1 MTIANNTKLGRYEI
15 ISPIGAGGMG
25 EVYLAEDAR
34 LHRKVALK
42 VLPKNIAG
50 DKDRLR
56 RFEQEAFAASALNHP
71 NILTIYEFGAENGVH
86 FLAAEFVEGETLRAR
101 LQNKSLTINEALDI
115 SAQTASALVAAHEAG
130 IIHRDIKAENIMI
143 RRDHLVK
150 VLDFGLAKLTAN
162 KSIVDAEDETKAQ
175 VKTATGMIMGTAAYM
190 SPEQARG
197 IETDARTDVF
207 SLGVVIYEMIA
218 GCLPFA
224 GETMSDT
231 IAAILKTEPAP
242 LARFAPDV
250 PRQLER
256 IVGKALRKDREER
269 YQHIKDLLID
279 VRDLKQ
285 ELEFEAKMERNKFGI
300 LPSNSD
306 SESRE
311 TQILEVKPTAGEK
324 PPKGGTQNLSSAAYI
339 AGEIK
344 NHKLGLIVFLVLIL
358 AAIGF
363 GYRFFFN
370 HSSNAKQ
377 IESVAVL
384 PFENGS
390 GDANLEYLSDG
401 MTESLISSLS
411 QLPNLNVKA
420 RNSVFHY
427 KGKSVEP
434 QQIAKEL
441 NVQAIL
447 TGRVIQRGSDLTL
460 YIELVDAI
468 TENVLWK
475 TDYNRPVTNLVSLQS
490 EIARDVSSKL
500 KIKLSGEVEQ
510 KLAKN
515 FTQNTQAYQLYL
527 KGDFLRRKTTPQD
540 AQKAIEYFEQAIALD
555 PNFAAAYVGLAD
567 AYATLLDFK
576 FTPPREYMP
585 KVQEY
590 LLKALSLDDQLP
602 DAHISLGGT
611 LLYYDYD
618 LNGAEREFK
627 RAIEL
632 NPNHAPAHL
641 AYGELLA
648 IFGRPEESIAE
659 MQRGLELDPVSLPA
673 NHLYG
678 TSLYSARR
686 YDEAIAQFKKTLEL
700 DANYF
705 PPHYGLALAY
715 EMKGDYAASIAERV
729 KINELVGTRQ
739 RAQLIQKSF
748 DEGGWQGFLKA
759 VTDEEQPI
767 PFPPNV
773 VAASFAELGEK
784 DKAFALLNKLYENR
798 DSSVIGIKADPR
810 FDSLRG
816 DPRFADLLR
825 RVGFSQ

>member
-1 MTIANNTKLGRYEI
+1 
-15 ISPIGAGGMG
+15 
-25 EVYLAEDAR
+25 
-34 LHRKVALK
+34 
-42 VLPKNIAG
+42 
-50 DKDRLR
+50 
-56 RFEQEAFAASALNHP
+56 
-71 NILTIYEFGAENGVH
+71 
-86 FLAAEFVEGETLRAR
+86 
-101 LQNKSLTINEALDI
+101 
-115 SAQTASALVAAHEAG
+115 
-130 IIHRDIKAENIMI
+130 MI

-162 KSIVDAEDETKAQ
+162 KSIVDNEGETKAQ

-300 LPSNSD
+300 SPSNSN
-306 SESRE
+306 SETRE

-324 PPKGGTQNLSSAAYI
+324 PPEGGTLNLSSAEYI

-344 NHKLGLIVFLVLIL
+344 NHKLGLIVFLVLML

-370 HSSNAKQ
+370 HSSNIKQ
-377 IESVAVL
+377 IESIAVL

-420 RNSVFHY
+420 RNSVFRY
-427 KGKSVEP
+427 KGKSIE
-434 QQIAKEL
+434 QHQIAREL

-447 TGRVIQRGSDLTL
+447 TGRIVERGQDLIL
-460 YIELVDAI
+460 YIELVDAA

-475 TDYNRPVTNLVSLQS
+475 TDYNRPVTNLLALQS
-490 EIARDVSSKL
+490 EIARDVSGKL
-500 KIKLSGEVEQ
+500 KIKLSGADEQ
-510 KLAKN
+510 KIAKN
-515 FTQNTQAYQLYL
+515 YTQNAEAYQLYL
-527 KGDFLRRKTTPQD
+527 KGNLLRQKVTPQD
-540 AQKAIEYFEQAIALD
+540 GQKAVAYFEQAVALD
-555 PNFAAAYVGLAD
+555 PNFALAYVGLSD
-567 AYATLLDFK
+567 TYGDFSS
-576 FTPPREYMP
+576 FMDLPPSNYQQKSREFI
-585 KVQEY
+585 
-590 LLKALSLDDQLP
+590 LKALSLDDRLP
-602 DAHISLGGT
+602 EAHASFGGMLLGE
-611 LLYYDYD
+611 YDFA
-618 LNGAEREFK
+618 GAEREMK
-627 RAIEL
+627 RAVEL
-632 NPNHAPAHL
+632 NPNYANAHL
-641 AYGELLA
+641 GYGHLLA
-648 IFGRPEESIAE
+648 IFGRREEADAE
-659 MQRGLELDPVSLPA
+659 LRHGLELDPISVPTNWLFGASLF
-673 NHLYG
+673 Y
-678 TSLYSARR
+678 ARR
-686 YDEAIAQFKKTLEL
+686 YDESIAQMKKTLEL

-705 PPHYGLALAY
+705 PAHAYLGAAY
-715 EMKGDYAASIAERV
+715 EMTGDYAASVAERV
-729 KINELVGTRQ
+729 KINELVGTKQ
-739 RAQLIQKSF
+739 RAEAMQKSF
-748 DEGGWQGFLKA
+748 DKGGWQGFLRDA
-759 VTDEEQPI
+759 TGEHPSFNV
-767 PFPPNV
+767 PPYILATYH
-773 VAASFAELGEK
+773 AALGEK
-784 DKAFALLNKLYENR
+784 DKALSVLNKLYENR
-798 DSSVIGIKADPR
+798 DRLLPEIKVDPR
-810 FDSLRG
+810 FDNLRD
-816 DPRFADLLR
+816 DPRFSDLLR
-825 RVGFSQ
+825 RIGLQS